1 MENSDTTTPD
11 NLDTT
16 IPAETVSPP
25 PTTEKDFTAGGIF
38 DLAEKPRGSTG
49 DAQLDDRLK
58 ELAAR
63 WTDDPRKRDLIAGL
77 LMTGLKIGR
86 DGTGIGDLKLFHRS
100 LREMRYANKVFLPY
114 RHVRKVSVFG
124 SARTRPDVVAYRAAE
139 TFARRMVQEGFMVI
153 TGAGDGIMGAAQ
165 HGAGREKGFGL
176 NIKLPFEQK
185 SNDTILGDEKLMTF
199 NYFFTRKLSFVK
211 EADAFA
217 MFPGGFGTMDEMF
230 EGLTLIQTGK
240 ANILPVVLID
250 EPGGTYWQTF
260 LAFLKEH
267 LLSHALISP
276 NDLSLLRATD
286 DVEEAV
292 REITTFYK
300 VFHSYRMVREKVV
313 FRLKRKLTPAAVEA
327 LTAEFAELLKEGK
340 FEQTVALSEETNEE
354 GIFHLPRLVANL
366 RRGDYGRWRQLIDRI
381 NTSELVPAK
390 L

>member
-1 MENSDTTTPD
+1 MD

-16 IPAETVSPP
+16 PPAEPVIPASPGQAQR
-25 PTTEKDFTAGGIF
+25 TEKDFTAGGIF
-38 DLAEKPRGSTG
+38 DLEEKPRNSTG
-49 DAQLDDRLK
+49 DQALDDELK
-58 ELAAR
+58 DLAAR
-63 WTDDPRKRDLIAGL
+63 WTDDPRKRDLVAGL
-77 LMTGLKIGR
+77 LMTSLKIGR
-86 DGTGIGDLKLFHRS
+86 DGTGMGDLKLFHRS

-124 SARTRPDVVAYRAAE
+124 SARTRFDNLAYQAAKR
-139 TFARRMVQEGFMVI
+139 FAERMVQEGFMVI

-199 NYFFTRKLSFVK
+199 NYFFTRKLSFIK

-230 EGLTLIQTGK
+230 ESFTLIQTGK

-250 EPGGTYWQTF
+250 EPGGSYWQTF

-267 LLSHALISP
+267 LLSHEFISP
-276 NDLSLLRATD
+276 NDLSLFHATD
-286 DVEEAV
+286 NVEEAV

-300 VFHSYRMVREKVV
+300 IFHSYRHVRDKVV
-313 FRLKRKLTPAAVEA
+313 FRLKRKLTPDAVKK
-327 LTAEFAELLKEGK
+327 LGNEFADLLKEGG
-340 FEQTVALSEETNEE
+340 FEQTVALSEEANEE
-354 GIFHLPRLVANL
+354 GIFHLPRLVATL

>member
-1 MENSDTTTPD
+1 MPDPLTITP
-11 NLDTT
+11 
-16 IPAETVSPP
+16 PAKAQR
-25 PTTEKDFTAGGIF
+25 TEKDFTAGGIF
-38 DLAEKPRGSTG
+38 ELPEKPRGTTG
-49 DAQLDDRLK
+49 DLQLDDQLK

-63 WTDDPRKRDLIAGL
+63 WTDDPRKRDLVAGL

-86 DGTGIGDLKLFHRS
+86 DGTGMGDLKLLHRA

-114 RHVRKVSVFG
+114 RHVRKVSIFG
-124 SARTRPDVVAYRAAE
+124 SARTKAEQKAYHAAQE
-139 TFARRMVQEGFMVI
+139 FSRRMVQEGFMVI

-185 SNDTILGDEKLMTF
+185 SNDTIVGDEKLMTF

-217 MFPGGFGTMDEMF
+217 MFPGGFGTMDELF
-230 EGLTLIQTGK
+230 ESITLIQTGK
-240 ANILPVVLID
+240 ANILPVVLVD
-250 EPGGTYWQTF
+250 EPGGSYWQTF
-260 LAFLKEH
+260 VEFLKNH
-267 LLSHALISP
+267 LLHHALISP
-276 NDLSLLRATD
+276 NDLSLMRVTD

-292 REITTFYK
+292 REITTFYSI
-300 VFHSYRMVREKVV
+300 FHSYRMVRELVV
-313 FRLKRKLTPAAVEA
+313 FRLKRKLTAAAVTA
-327 LTAEFAELLKEGK
+327 LNHEFADLLKEGR

-354 GIFHLPRLVANL
+354 GIFHLPRLIANL
-366 RRGDYGRWRQLIDRI
+366 KRGDYGRWRQLIDRI

>member
-1 MENSDTTTPD
+1 MSQPPVD
-11 NLDTT
+11 NLDTSPPEET
-16 IPAETVSPP
+16 PRPAP

-38 DLAEKPRGSTG
+38 DLAEKPRNSTG
-49 DAQLDDRLK
+49 DNELDDQLK

-63 WTDDPRKRDLIAGL
+63 WGDDPRKRDLIAGL
-77 LMTGLKIGR
+77 LMTSLKIGR
-86 DGTGIGDLKLFHRS
+86 DGTGMGDLKLFHRA

-124 SARTRPDVVAYRAAE
+124 SARTSPDAPAYQAAE
-139 TFARRMVQEGFMVI
+139 HFSHRMMQEGYMVI

-165 HGAGREKGFGL
+165 HGAGREKSFGL

-250 EPGGTYWQTF
+250 EPGGSYWQTF

-276 NDLSLLRATD
+276 NDLSLLRVTD

-300 VFHSYRMVREKVV
+300 IFHSYRLVRDKVV
-313 FRLKRKLTPAAVEA
+313 FRLKRR
-327 LTAEFAELLKEGK
+327 LTADAVGKLSHEFVDLLKEGR

-366 RRGDYGRWRQLIDRI
+366 KRGDYGRWRQLIDRI
-381 NTSELVPAK
+381 NTSDVVPAK

>member
-1 MENSDTTTPD
+1 MDNSDTTNPD

-16 IPAETVSPP
+16 TPAETVSPP

-49 DAQLDDRLK
+49 DAQLDDQLK

-63 WTDDPRKRDLIAGL
+63 WTDDPRKRDLVAGL
-77 LMTGLKIGR
+77 LMTSLKIGR
-86 DGTGIGDLKLFHRS
+86 DGTGIGDLKLFHRA

-124 SARTRPDVVAYRAAE
+124 SARTKPGAAVYKAAE

-250 EPGGTYWQTF
+250 APGGTYWQTF

-267 LLSHALISP
+267 LLSHELISP

-300 VFHSYRMVREKVV
+300 VFHSYRLVREKVV
-313 FRLKRKLTPAAVEA
+313 FRLKRKLTPAAVKA
-327 LTAEFAELLKEGK
+327 LTTEFQELLKEGK

-381 NTSELVPAK
+381 NASELVPAK

>member
-1 MENSDTTTPD
+1 MD

-16 IPAETVSPP
+16 TTDDQAEPVSSATPP
-25 PTTEKDFTAGGIF
+25 SPEKDFTAGGIF
-38 DLAEKPRGSTG
+38 ELSEKPRGSTG
-49 DAQLDDRLK
+49 DSQLDDELK

-63 WTDDPRKRDLIAGL
+63 WTNDPRKRDLIAGM

-86 DGTGIGDLKLFHRS
+86 DGTGMGDLKLFHRA

-114 RHVRKVSVFG
+114 RHMRKVSVFG
-124 SARTRPDVVAYRAAE
+124 SARTKPDVVAYRAAAH
-139 TFARRMVQEGFMVI
+139 FGQRMVQEGFMVI

-165 HGAGREKGFGL
+165 HGAGREKSFGL

-217 MFPGGFGTMDEMF
+217 MFPGGFGTMDELF
-230 EGLTLIQTGK
+230 ESITLIQTGK
-240 ANILPVVLID
+240 ANILPVVLVD

-260 LAFLKEH
+260 LAFLREH
-267 LLSHALISP
+267 LLSHHLISP
-276 NDLSLLRATD
+276 NDLSLIRATN

-292 REITTFYK
+292 SEITNFYK
-300 VFHSYRMVREKVV
+300 VFQSYRLVRDLVV
-313 FRLKRKLTPAAVEA
+313 FRLKRKLAPKAVEA
-327 LTAEFAELLKEGK
+327 INEEFSDLLKEGR

-381 NTSELVPAK
+381 NTSDLVPAK

>member
-1 MENSDTTTPD
+1 MDSTPVD

-16 IPAETVSPP
+16 IPAEPVKPAASPS
-25 PTTEKDFTAGGIF
+25 TEKDFTAGGIF
-38 DLAEKPRGSTG
+38 DLAEKPRNSTG
-49 DAQLDDRLK
+49 DIRLDDELK

-63 WTDDPRKRDLIAGL
+63 WADDPRKRDLVAGL

-86 DGTGIGDLKLFHRS
+86 DGIGLGDLKLFHRA

-124 SARTRPDVVAYRAAE
+124 SARTKPGASAYEAAE
-139 TFARRMVQEGFMVI
+139 RFSQRMVQEGFMVI

-165 HGAGREKGFGL
+165 HGAGREKSFGL

-185 SNDTILGDEKLMTF
+185 SNETILGDEKLMTF

-240 ANILPVVLID
+240 ANILPVVLVD

-260 LAFLKEH
+260 LAFLKDH

-276 NDLSLLRATD
+276 NDLSLLRVTD
-286 DVEEAV
+286 DVDEAV
-292 REITTFYK
+292 REITNFYRI
-300 VFHSYRMVREKVV
+300 FHSYRLVKDKVV
-313 FRLKRKLTPAAVEA
+313 FRVKRKLTQSAVEK
-327 LTAEFAELLKEGK
+327 LSHEFRDLLKEGV
-340 FEQTVALSEETNEE
+340 FEQTVALTEEANEE
-354 GIFHLPRLVANL
+354 GIFHLPRLVAPL

-381 NTSELVPAK
+381 NTSDLVPAK

>member
-1 MENSDTTTPD
+1 MSQPPVD
-11 NLDTT
+11 NLDT
-16 IPAETVSPP
+16 SPP
-25 PTTEKDFTAGGIF
+25 EETPRPAPPATEKDFTAGGIF
-38 DLAEKPRGSTG
+38 DLEEKPRNSTG
-49 DAQLDDRLK
+49 DTELDDQLK

-63 WTDDPRKRDLIAGL
+63 WGDDPRKRDLIAGL
-77 LMTGLKIGR
+77 LMTSLKIGR
-86 DGTGIGDLKLFHRS
+86 DGTGMGDLKLFHRA

-124 SARTRPDVVAYRAAE
+124 SARTHPDAPAYQAAE
-139 TFARRMVQEGFMVI
+139 HFSQRMMQEGYMVI

-165 HGAGREKGFGL
+165 HGAGREKSFGL

-185 SNDTILGDEKLMTF
+185 SNDTIVGDEKLMTF

-250 EPGGTYWQTF
+250 EPGGSYWQTF

-276 NDLSLLRATD
+276 NDLSLLRVTD

-292 REITTFYK
+292 REVTTFYK
-300 VFHSYRMVREKVV
+300 IFHSYRLVRDKVV
-313 FRLKRKLTPAAVEA
+313 FRLKRR
-327 LTAEFAELLKEGK
+327 LTADAVRKLGHEFADLLKEGR

-366 RRGDYGRWRQLIDRI
+366 KRGDYGRWRQLIDRI
-381 NTSELVPAK
+381 NTSEVVPAK

>member
-1 MENSDTTTPD
+1 MD

-16 IPAETVSPP
+16 TPAETTPTPP
-25 PTTEKDFTAGGIF
+25 AEAQRTEKDFTAGGIF
-38 DLAEKPRGSTG
+38 DLAEKPRNSTG
-49 DAQLDDRLK
+49 DVQLDDQLK

-63 WTDDPRKRDLIAGL
+63 WTDDPRKRDLVAGL

-124 SARTRPDVVAYRAAE
+124 SARTKPDAVAYEAARH
-139 TFARRMVQEGFMVI
+139 FAQRMVQEGFMVI

-176 NIKLPFEQK
+176 NIKLPFEQR

-230 EGLTLIQTGK
+230 ESLTLIQTGK

-250 EPGGTYWQTF
+250 EPGGSYWQTF

-267 LLSHALISP
+267 LLSHEFISL
-276 NDLSLLRATD
+276 NDLSLIRVTD

-292 REITTFYK
+292 REISTFYRI
-300 VFHSYRMVREKVV
+300 FHSYRHVRDKVV
-313 FRLKRKLTPAAVEA
+313 FRLKRKLTADAVEK
-327 LTAEFAELLKEGK
+327 LTQEFGDLLMKGR
-340 FEQTVALSEETNEE
+340 FEQTVALSEETNED
-354 GIFHLPRLVANL
+354 GIFHLPRLVAEL

-381 NTSELVPAK
+381 NSSALVPAK

>member
-1 MENSDTTTPD
+1 MPTAD

-16 IPAETVSPP
+16 VPAEPLKPTASPS
-25 PTTEKDFTAGGIF
+25 TEKDFTAGGIF
-38 DLAEKPRGSTG
+38 ELPEKPRNSTG
-49 DAQLDDRLK
+49 DSRLDDDLK

-63 WTDDPRKRDLIAGL
+63 WSDDPRKRDLIAGL

-86 DGTGIGDLKLFHRS
+86 DGTGIGDLKLFHRA

-124 SARTRPDVVAYRAAE
+124 SARTKPGTSAYLAAE
-139 TFARRMVQEGFMVI
+139 RFSERMVQEGYMVI

-165 HGAGREKGFGL
+165 HGAGREKSFGL

-185 SNDTILGDEKLMTF
+185 SNETIVGDEKLMTF

-240 ANILPVVLID
+240 ANILPVVLVD

-260 LAFLKEH
+260 LAFLRDH

-292 REITTFYK
+292 REIANFYRI
-300 VFHSYRMVREKVV
+300 FHSYRLVKDKVV
-313 FRLKRKLTPAAVEA
+313 FRVKRKLTPGAVEK
-327 LTAEFAELLKEGK
+327 LNHEFSDLLVEGR

-354 GIFHLPRLVANL
+354 GIFHLPRLVAHL

-381 NTSELVPAK
+381 NTSDLIPAK

>member
-1 MENSDTTTPD
+1 MPDTTTP
-11 NLDTT
+11 T
-16 IPAETVSPP
+16 PPSP
-25 PTTEKDFTAGGIF
+25 EKDFTGGGIF
-38 DLAEKPRGSTG
+38 ELPEKPRNSTG
-49 DAQLDDRLK
+49 DTQLDDELK

-86 DGTGIGDLKLFHRS
+86 DGTGMGDLKLFHRA

-114 RHVRKVSVFG
+114 RHMRKVSVFG
-124 SARTRPDVVAYRAAE
+124 SARTRPELKAYQAAAQ
-139 TFARRMVQEGFMVI
+139 FGQRMVQEGFMVI

-165 HGAGREKGFGL
+165 HGAGREKSFGL
-176 NIKLPFEQK
+176 NIKLPFEQR
-185 SNDTILGDEKLMTF
+185 SNETILGDEKLMTF

-217 MFPGGFGTMDEMF
+217 MFPGGFGTMDELF
-230 EGLTLIQTGK
+230 ESLTLIQTGK
-240 ANILPVVLID
+240 ANILPVVLVD

-260 LAFLKEH
+260 FAFLKEH
-267 LLSHALISP
+267 LLVHHFISP
-276 NDLSLLRATD
+276 NDLSLIRVTD

-292 REITTFYK
+292 REITHFYK
-300 VFHSYRMVREKVV
+300 VFQSYRFVKELVV
-313 FRLKRKLTPAAVEA
+313 FRLKRKLAPAAVDN
-327 LTAEFAELLKEGK
+327 LNQEFADLLKNGGR

-366 RRGDYGRWRQLIDRI
+366 KRGDYGRWRQLIDRI
-381 NTSELVPAK
+381 NTSALVPAK

>member
-1 MENSDTTTPD
+1 MD

-16 IPAETVSPP
+16 TPAETVNPTPP
-25 PTTEKDFTAGGIF
+25 SEAQRTEKDFTAGGIF
-38 DLAEKPRGSTG
+38 DLAEKPRGTTG
-49 DAQLDDRLK
+49 DQALDDELK

-63 WTDDPRKRDLIAGL
+63 WTDDPRKRDLVAGL

-86 DGTGIGDLKLFHRS
+86 DGTGMGDLKLFHRS

-124 SARTRPDVVAYRAAE
+124 SARTRPDVVAYHAANQ
-139 TFARRMVQEGFMVI
+139 FAQRMVQEGFMVI

-230 EGLTLIQTGK
+230 ESLTLIQTGK

-250 EPGGTYWQTF
+250 EPGGSYWQTF

-267 LLSHALISP
+267 LLSHEFISP
-276 NDLSLLRATD
+276 NDLSLIHATD
-286 DVEEAV
+286 NVEEAV
-292 REITTFYK
+292 REITTFYR
-300 VFHSYRMVREKVV
+300 VFHSYRHVRDKVV
-313 FRLKRKLTPAAVEA
+313 FRLKRKLAPDAVKK
-327 LTAEFAELLKEGK
+327 LGTEFSDLLKEGG
-340 FEQTVALSEETNEE
+340 FEQTVALSEEANEE
-354 GIFHLPRLVANL
+354 GIFHLPRLVATL